1 MPYYHIKRAL
11 DILWREGA
19 ITLFKR
25 SIRFFF
31 PRRIQFKL
39 ATAKNKYISQFKYR
53 APADP
58 YKLIRINPNGINYR
72 SNITKRTRGL
82 GQVIGGDWDTE
93 RNLKSIDDNPTH
105 KGIRERYEEGRPWEE
120 TAYWDYA
127 QKRGDSAETRCEY
140 VDELYTSI
148 KQNGYLTKEERGS
161 RPPSKHSFSDNFE
174 IEVHIGRDG
183 EIIINDGHH
192 RCAIARVLNLHP
204 PAHVICRHKQWQELR
219 DDVYSNGLCE
229 NRRELRDHPDLQ
241 DILN

>member
-1 MPYYHIKRAL
+1 MPYHYTRRAL
-11 DILWREGA
+11 DILRKKGA
-19 ITLFKR
+19 VELFKR

-31 PRRIQFKL
+31 SKETRFRL
-39 ATAKNKYISQFKYR
+39 VTAKNKYVSQIKYS

-58 YKLIRINPNGINYR
+58 YKLIRINPDKINYR
-72 SNITKRTRGL
+72 SNITTRTGGL

-93 RNLKSIDDNPTH
+93 RNLKPIDNNPTH
-105 KGIRERYEEGRPWEE
+105 KGIQERYEEGKSWEE
-120 TAYWDYA
+120 TPYWSYA
-127 QKRGDSAETRCEY
+127 QKRADSAETRCEY

-148 KQNGYLTKEERGS
+148 KENGYLTKEERGS
-161 RPPSKHSFSDNFE
+161 RPPSEHSFSDDFE

-219 DDVYSNGLCE
+219 DDVYTNGLCE
-229 NRRELRDHPDLQ
+229 NREELRNHPDLQ
-241 DILN
+241 DVLS